1 MENVEKS
8 LVSLGILTY
17 NSAKTV
23 LETLDSA
30 YAQTYKNIELIISDD
45 SSKDDTVAI
54 CKSWIETH
62 ASRFVR
68 CKLLT
73 VDKNSGI
80 SANCNRL
87 VSECKGEYVKYLAGD
102 DIFYPSCIEDNMNHV
117 GDSDLLI
124 SDLQR
129 FRGDIVFRYNNPIDF
144 EKFCKLSSKDRVHY
158 YARTSFFCNVPTL
171 FFKRILYNKVGMYD
185 ESEPMLEDVPF
196 LLKVFASDAK
206 VGYFPK
212 VTIKYRDGGISN
224 SGTISFHRILL
235 HAFWNYRIKYLKR
248 NSFLDQVLIIERKIS
263 GKVLNLSDKYPIA
276 LKLYTSRY
284 NLIIRLLDYLLFG
297 KCRSKKKKM

>member
-1 MENVEKS
+1 MENVEKT

-45 SSKDDTVAI
+45 CSKDDTVAI

-62 ASRFVR
+62 ETRFVR

-102 DIFYPSCIEDNMNHV
+102 DIFLPSCIEDNMNHV
-117 GDSDLLI
+117 GDRDLLI

-129 FRGDIVFRYNNPIDF
+129 FRGNIILRYNNPIDF
-144 EKFCKLSSKDRVHY
+144 EKFCKLSSKDRAHY

-171 FFKRILYNKVGMYD
+171 FFKRSLYDKVGMYD

-224 SGTISFHRILL
+224 SSTISFHLILL
-235 HAFWNYRIKYLKR
+235 HAFWNYRVKWLDS
-248 NSFLDQVLIIERKIS
+248 NSLLDLLLILDRKMFA
-263 GKVLNLSDKYPIA
+263 KVLKLSEQYPIV
-276 LKLYTSRY
+276 LKIYSSKY
-284 NLIIRLLDYLLFG
+284 NLIIKILYRLLFR
-297 KCRSKKKKM
+297 KCRFKKKN